1 MDIFWLLCVCLVFQ
15 VGINEFDFLQSSF
28 KISNSNKVRIMTTMM
43 LIIVLIIIIII
54 IIMIIIITSKFD
66 WLPGDIR
73 IEKIISALILT
84 GLLGTNLGHNLT
96 IFLLQ
101 LY

>member
-28 KISNSNKVRIMTTMM
+28 KISNSNKVRIMTTM
-43 LIIVLIIIIII
+43 IIIII
-54 IIMIIIITSKFD
+54 IIIITSKFD
-66 WLPGDIR
+66 WSPGDIR

>member
-1 MDIFWLLCVCLVFQ
+1 MDIFWLLCVCLIFQ

-54 IIMIIIITSKFD
+54 IIIIITSKFD
-66 WLPGDIR
+66 WSPGDIR